1 MPTKPEEVGV
11 SSQRLARIGEH
22 WQRYIDAGK
31 LAGTLTLMARR
42 GQVVY
47 CEPLGHLEIERRRP
61 VTADSIW
68 RIYSMTKP
76 ITSVGLM
83 MLYEEG
89 RFQLDDPV
97 HKFIPSWKDL
107 RVFAGGNHP
116 IFATVPPARPMTV
129 RDLLSHTSGLTYG
142 FMERT
147 NVDAAYRKLAVGDRA
162 KPGTTLADMIDT
174 LATLPLEF
182 SPGTRWNYS
191 VSTDVVGHLIEVIS
205 GQKLDA
211 YLKQHVLEPLGMR
224 DTGFVIADAQVPRF
238 AANYERQADGR
249 LKMIDD
255 PAQSLYRQ
263 ASFLSGGGGLVST
276 VHDYY
281 RFTAMLLNRGE
292 LDGVRLLGRKTV
304 ELMTMNHLPGGA
316 DLTELAAGGMFTETA
331 YAGVGFGLGFSV
343 NAVAGA
349 GAGARH
355 AGRARVGR
363 RGEHGVLDRPGGRP
377 HRHLHDAA
385 HAVVLVPAAPRAA
398 RAHLR
403 GAGRLTAGPRSTRAR
418 RSPWNFTA
426 STPTPSSRRCGSWP
440 PKHSGPSSS
449 STRRRSR
456 TARSP
461 AR

>member
-42 GQVVY
+42 GQIVY

-116 IFATVPPARPMTV
+116 VFATVPPARAMTV

-147 NVDAAYRKLAVGDRA
+147 NVDAAYRKLGVGDRA
-162 KPGTTLADMIDT
+162 KPGYTLADMIDT

-249 LKMIDD
+249 LEDD
-255 PAQSLYRQ
+255 RRPRAEPVPPGEPSLRRRRARLDGARLLPLHRHAAQSR
-263 ASFLSGGGGLVST
+263 
-276 VHDYY
+276 
-281 RFTAMLLNRGE
+281 
-292 LDGVRLLGRKTV
+292 
-304 ELMTMNHLPGGA
+304 
-316 DLTELAAGGMFTETA
+316 
-331 YAGVGFGLGFSV
+331 
-343 NAVAGA
+343 
-349 GAGARH
+349 
-355 AGRARVGR
+355 
-363 RGEHGVLDRPGGRP
+363 
-377 HRHLHDAA
+377 
-385 HAVVLVPAAPRAA
+385 
-398 RAHLR
+398 
-403 GAGRLTAGPRSTRAR
+403 RAR
-418 RSPWNFTA
+418 RRAPARAEDRRADDDEPPARRRRPDRARRGRACSRRPPMPASASASASRSCSRRRGRRCWARPGEHAWGGAA
-426 STPTPSSRRCGSWP
+426 STAFWIDPAEDLIVIFMTQLM
-440 PKHSGPSSS
+440 PSSS
-449 STRRRSR
+449 YPLRRELRVL
-456 TARSP
+456 TYA
-461 AR
+461 ALVD